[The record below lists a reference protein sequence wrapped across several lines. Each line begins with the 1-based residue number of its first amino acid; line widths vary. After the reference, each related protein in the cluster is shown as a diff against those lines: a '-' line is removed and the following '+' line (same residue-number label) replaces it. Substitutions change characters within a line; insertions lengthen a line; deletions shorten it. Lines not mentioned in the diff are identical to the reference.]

1 MRKQTGRMTW
11 MVLAAAAMAIGGAS
25 SARASDVTLVAR
37 VPFAFIV
44 GDSRLPAGDYI
55 IKQASNDGSVLSI
68 ATPDFRQFV
77 FTLSIASQ
85 PDRSEPPEL
94 VFEKIDNQYFLS
106 RVVRDGYDAREILL
120 PRSTLKPELVAV
132 VLHP

>member
-1 MRKQTGRMTW
+1 MRTQRERTTW
-11 MVLAAAAMAIGGAS
+11 VVLAAVSMAIGGAS
-25 SARASDVTLVAR
+25 IARASDVTLVAR

-44 GDSRLPAGDYI
+44 GDSQLPAGDYI

-85 PDRSEPPEL
+85 PDRGERPEL
-94 VFEKIDNQYFLS
+94 VFEKVDNQYFLA
-106 RVVRDGYDAREILL
+106 RVVRDGYDAREILFT
-120 PRSTLKPELVAV
+120 PKKMERERVAV
-132 VLHP
+132 ALHP